1 MTALG
6 RIEGRHLGRSP
17 LAHYRRRPVAWGW
30 LAGLAA
36 GWLLAAGAL
45 AGLPDDPGT
54 GVTVLRLAALLL
66 GVGGAVLA
74 APETDPPR
82 DLLRATPTAHWRTLA
97 SRLAGWLALGTAP
110 ILALAVLLDGAGGW
124 TAADLAR
131 GVWPNFLLV
140 TATGFLAA
148 SLTSTLGGGAA
159 APAVVLVLYP
169 AGRMWPA
176 GFPVQLGAV
185 PGGPHWQA
193 SRAWLAAVSVILVA
207 ITLLVERR
215 AGLGPVTPG
224 RLSDARS
231 GP

>member
-1 MTALG
+1 VSTLL
-6 RIEGRHLGRSP
+6 R
-17 LAHYRRRPVAWGW
+17 YRQRPVAWGW

-36 GWLLAAGAL
+36 GWFLGSGAL
-45 AGLPDDPGT
+45 AGLPDDPGV

-82 DLLRATPTAHWRTLA
+82 DVLRAAPTAHWRTLA
-97 SRLAGWLALGTAP
+97 WRLAGWLALGTAP
-110 ILALAVLLDGAGGW
+110 ILALAVLLDGTGGW

-131 GVWPNFLLV
+131 GALPNFLLV
-140 TATGFLAA
+140 TAAGFLAA
-148 SLTSTLGGGAA
+148 GRTSALGGGAA
-159 APAVVLVLYP
+159 ALALVVALYL
-169 AGRMWPA
+169 AGRLWPA
-176 GFPVQLGAV
+176 WFPVQLGAV

-193 SRAWLAAVSVILVA
+193 SRAWLVAASLALVVA
-207 ITLLVERR
+207 ALLVERGTGLRPVGNRR
-215 AGLGPVTPG
+215 AAPGPGPG

>member
-1 MTALG
+1 M
-6 RIEGRHLGRSP
+6 
-17 LAHYRRRPVAWGW
+17 
-30 LAGLAA
+30 
-36 GWLLAAGAL
+36 
-45 AGLPDDPGT
+45 
-54 GVTVLRLAALLL
+54 
-66 GVGGAVLA
+66 
-74 APETDPPR
+74 
-82 DLLRATPTAHWRTLA
+82 
-97 SRLAGWLALGTAP
+97 
-110 ILALAVLLDGAGGW
+110 
-124 TAADLAR
+124 
-131 GVWPNFLLV
+131 
-140 TATGFLAA
+140 
-148 SLTSTLGGGAA
+148 
-159 APAVVLVLYP
+159 LVLYL